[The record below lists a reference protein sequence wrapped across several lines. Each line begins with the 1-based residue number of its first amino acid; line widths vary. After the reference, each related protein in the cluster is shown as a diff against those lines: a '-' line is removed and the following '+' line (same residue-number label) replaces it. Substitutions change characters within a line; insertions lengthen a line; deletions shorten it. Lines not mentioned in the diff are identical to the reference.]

1 MMKREPFPNKTKFE
15 IFLGQLKSK
24 EDRVRDLTDRWYH
37 PHRHFA
43 GCKKERLEL
52 KHRVRKKAV
61 KWLRRNRD
69 EA

>member
-1 MMKREPFPNKTKFE
+1 MKTAYE

-24 EDRVRDLTDRWYH
+24 KDYIRDLTDRWYH
-37 PHRHFA
+37 PHRRFA
-43 GCKKERLEL
+43 GFKKQRLEL

>member
-1 MMKREPFPNKTKFE
+1 MKREPFPNKTKFE

>member
-1 MMKREPFPNKTKFE
+1 MKRKPFPNKTKFE
-15 IFLGQLKSK
+15 IFLSQLKSK

-37 PHRHFA
+37 PHRRFA
-43 GCKKERLEL
+43 GCEKERLEL